1 MFHFVKKL
9 LGIVVLGLLFSN
21 FCILNA
27 NAISKA
33 KKKCEGKE
41 SIVVDDI
48 LNNVNMK
55 ILRSSLNQKFRALNI
70 ITLNELLKID
80 PELNSAK
87 ILKNEQ
93 RLIIETKDWKYI
105 FQIFKEVAP
114 PLNGF
119 TFEEYRKNPNNSEP
133 YKYHSKADI
142 LLNCSVNSLIL
153 NPILQRT
160 ILPIEEQTSKY
171 ELNNLI
177 KKLSWD

>member
-1 MFHFVKKL
+1 MKKL
-9 LGIVVLGLLFSN
+9 LSIVVLGFLFSN
-21 FCILNA
+21 FCILNTY
-27 NAISKA
+27 AISKA

-55 ILRSSLNQKFRALNI
+55 MLRSSLNQKFRHHNI
-70 ITLNELLKID
+70 IILSELLKID
-80 PELNSAK
+80 PELNSAE
-87 ILKNEQ
+87 ILKNEK

-105 FQIFKEVAP
+105 FQICKEVKP

-119 TFEEYRKNPNNSEP
+119 TFEEYRKNPTNSKP

-142 LLNCSVNSLIL
+142 LLNCSVNSLRL
-153 NPILQRT
+153 NPVLQRI
-160 ILPIEEQTSKY
+160 ILPIEEQTNKY

-177 KKLSWD
+177 KKLSWE